1 MLQSRLAFRTLAK
14 KSDELTIA
22 IVPAGTSFPPLGRIS
37 VFSLLVLLRPVEL
50 GPVDPHAMQND
61 RELTSG
67 PLPWPCGT
75 RCAWRLCPQA
85 FTDHFGTRVS
95 RTPAASVKRAPSRI
109 TAFHRATKRAF
120 KAADFRPSWH
130 RHGYP
135 TNLSHG

>member
-75 RCAWRLCPQA
+75 RCAWRALPPGLHGPFRDAGQQNPGC
-85 FTDHFGTRVS
+85 FGEAGTE
-95 RTPAASVKRAPSRI
+95 PYYGFPSCHKARI
-109 TAFHRATKRAF
+109 Q
-120 KAADFRPSWH
+120 SC
-130 RHGYP
+130 
-135 TNLSHG
+135 

>member
-50 GPVDPHAMQND
+50 GPVD
-61 RELTSG
+61 
-67 PLPWPCGT
+67 
-75 RCAWRLCPQA
+75 
-85 FTDHFGTRVS
+85 
-95 RTPAASVKRAPSRI
+95 
-109 TAFHRATKRAF
+109 
-120 KAADFRPSWH
+120 FRPSWH
-130 RHGYP
+130 RYGYP